1 MDKKQ
6 NKINKISA
14 IILLAGYG
22 KRITSVT
29 KNPKCL
35 LKINNQTIIDRN
47 LNLLKE
53 HNIKDITLVLGY
65 KKDLIKEQL
74 KKHKGYFN
82 FTYAYNN
89 NYKKC
94 GNSYSLLAGLKKTKG
109 KSLIFDG
116 DLIYAK
122 KILKNF
128 LLKGYASS
136 FLIGKTSIK
145 NIECAKALADKE
157 GYIRKTIDKRLIN
170 KTELKDFNFV
180 GEAIGIIKISNKIR
194 KLMIIGLNNFL
205 RNKKNLN
212 LNWEHFMNKFLQK
225 NLIQYNK
232 VFNSDWIEIDTKQ
245 DYIKAVSLF
254 KKND

>member
-1 MDKKQ
+1 
-6 NKINKISA
+6 
-14 IILLAGYG
+14 L
-22 KRITSVT
+22 
-29 KNPKCL
+29 
-35 LKINNQTIIDRN
+35 
-47 LNLLKE
+47 
-53 HNIKDITLVLGY
+53 
-65 KKDLIKEQL
+65 
-74 KKHKGYFN
+74 GYFN

>member
-1 MDKKQ
+1 
-6 NKINKISA
+6 
-14 IILLAGYG
+14 
-22 KRITSVT
+22 
-29 KNPKCL
+29 
-35 LKINNQTIIDRN
+35 
-47 LNLLKE
+47 
-53 HNIKDITLVLGY
+53 
-65 KKDLIKEQL
+65 
-74 KKHKGYFN
+74 
-82 FTYAYNN
+82 
-89 NYKKC
+89 
-94 GNSYSLLAGLKKTKG
+94 
-109 KSLIFDG
+109 
-116 DLIYAK
+116 
-122 KILKNF
+122 
-128 LLKGYASS
+128 
-136 FLIGKTSIK
+136 LIGKTSIK

-254 KKND
+254 KKK